1 MALFG
6 KKYPLA
12 SVLKRLQAGGT
23 FAHGELETL
32 FDALREDPEFKLEKN
47 TWLFFHTNAD
57 IRAFAAKQLR
67 AWGQPGLVDQLIRE
81 LPGKSPGAIQEVSR
95 LVGEVGASRIFAHLG
110 RMIHAPAREDREAAL
125 ELMSVVDSFTDLLP
139 YLKVAIRD
147 TSPSVRFRAARIM
160 VRGLDNP
167 SIFLILRDLIN
178 DPSEKLRFIIIEAFA
193 RKPTPE
199 IVEPFFERL
208 LEDDPKERSLLLPAL
223 MQLARTRQ
231 DQVADRVLPM
241 LGNEKGEIREIAA
254 KLLSEMPDRVR
265 VLRAFLVH
273 CRGLAF
279 WLRER
284 SIDSLK
290 KVSDSLVEPLMK
302 LMKDEEE
309 DIRVGAM
316 MLAGGSRD
324 PRLAEL
330 IQEIFLGKSEW
341 WIRVSAA
348 EILNQF
354 PGEEITRVILSR
366 LQDPDL
372 YYAIIS
378 LLGKRDGA
386 ESLKALFQCLESPR
400 RGVRSTAVGVLAQRK
415 SPEVL
420 SRIARMAEEDPDE
433 GVREKAEDALRN
445 MGDEGQILAEKI
457 SRKRREAEE
466 AVCVASDLQM
476 ENDELNQRK
485 RARSASPAAGAG
497 TP

>member
-23 FAHGELETL
+23 FASGELDTL
-32 FDALREDPEFKLEKN
+32 LDALREDGEFKLDRN
-47 TWLFFHTNAD
+47 TWLFFHGSSQV
-57 IRAFAAKQLR
+57 REFAGKQLR
-67 AWGQPGLVDQLIRE
+67 AWGQPGLIDQLIRE
-81 LPGKSPGAIQEVSR
+81 LPGKPPGAIQEVSR
-95 LVGEVGASRIFAHLG
+95 LVAEMGPNRVFAHLG
-110 RMIHAPAREDREAAL
+110 RMIHASAREDREAAL
-125 ELMSVVDSFTDLLP
+125 ELMGAIESLTDLLP

-147 TSPSVRFRAARIM
+147 QSPTVRLRAARIM

-178 DPSEKLRFIIIEAFA
+178 DSSEKLRFIIIEAFA

-223 MQLARTRQ
+223 TQLARTRQ
-231 DQVADRVLPM
+231 DQVAERVLPM

-284 SIDSLK
+284 SVDSLK

-302 LMKDEEE
+302 LMRDEEE

-316 MLAGGSRD
+316 MLAGGSKD
-324 PRLAEL
+324 PRLIGI
-330 IQEIFLGKSEW
+330 IQEVFLGKAEW
-341 WIRVSAA
+341 WIRASAA

-366 LQDPDL
+366 LEDPDL

-378 LLGKRDGA
+378 ILGTRDGSESLQALLG
-386 ESLKALFQCLESPR
+386 CLESPR
-400 RGVRSTAVGVLAQRK
+400 RGIRSTAVSVLAQKR

-420 SRIARMAEEDPDE
+420 SRVARMAEEDPDP
-433 GVREKAEDALRN
+433 GVREKAEDTLRA
-445 MGDEGQILAEKI
+445 MGDEGQALADRL
-457 SRKRREAEE
+457 SRKRREAEQ

-476 ENDELNQRK
+476 QNDDLNTRT
-485 RARSASPAAGAG
+485 RRPAGAG
-497 TP
+497 AA

>member
-6 KKYPLA
+6 NKFQLA
-12 SVLKRLQAGGT
+12 SVLKRLQAGGM
-23 FAHGELETL
+23 FASGELETL
-32 FDALREDPEFKLEKN
+32 LDALREDVEFKLEKN
-47 TWLFFHTNAD
+47 TWLFFHGNSQ
-57 IRAFAAKQLR
+57 IREFAAKQIR
-67 AWGQPGLVDQLIRE
+67 AWGPPALIDQLIRE
-81 LPGKSPGAIQEVSR
+81 LPGKPSSAIGEVAR
-95 LVGEVGASRIFAHLG
+95 LVSEMAPNRVFAHLG
-110 RMIHAPAREDREAAL
+110 RMVHASAREEREAAVD
-125 ELMSVVDSFTDLLP
+125 LMSAIESLTDLLP

-147 TSPSVRFRAARIM
+147 TSPTVRLGAARIM
-160 VRGLDNP
+160 VRGLENP

-178 DPSEKLRFIIIEAFA
+178 DSSEKLRFIIIEAFA

-208 LEDDPKERSLLLPAL
+208 LEDDPKERSLLLSAL
-223 MQLARTRQ
+223 TQLARTRQ
-231 DQVADRVLPM
+231 DQVAERVLPM

-284 SIDSLK
+284 SIESLR

-302 LMKDEEE
+302 LMRDEEE

-324 PRLAEL
+324 PRLIGI
-330 IQEIFLGKSEW
+330 IQEVFLGKAEW
-341 WIRVSAA
+341 WIRASAA
-348 EILNQF
+348 EILNRF
-354 PGEEITRVILSR
+354 PGDEITRVFLSR

-378 LLGKRDGA
+378 ILGTREGP
-386 ESLKALFQCLESPR
+386 ESLKALLGCLESPR
-400 RGVRSTAVGVLAQRK
+400 RGIRSTAVGVIAQKR

-420 SRIARMAEEDPDE
+420 ARVARMAEEDPDP
-433 GVREKAEDALRN
+433 GVREKAEDALGT
-445 MGDEGQILAEKI
+445 MGDEGQAIADRI
-457 SRKRREAEE
+457 ARKRREADE
-466 AVCVASDLQM
+466 AVRVASDLQM
-476 ENDELNQRK
+476 QNDDLNRK
-485 RARSASPAAGAG
+485 PARPAGAGAG